1 MLTSVPGRVFFIND
15 LYHSGTILQKCLEGC
30 RIYVTFAS
38 DKTFNFMAYTKE
50 TMVIKN
56 PSEKLLKVIEEMR
69 KHKLAQVERLRNMK
83 PEEFSRRVI
92 LS

>member
-1 MLTSVPGRVFFIND
+1 
-15 LYHSGTILQKCLEGC
+15 
-30 RIYVTFAS
+30 
-38 DKTFNFMAYTKE
+38 MAYTKE

-69 KHKLAQVERLRNMK
+69 KHKLTQLEKLRNMK
-83 PEEFSRRVI
+83 PEDFSRRVI